1 MATLEIHAANVRY
14 GKVHAVRDV
23 DLTVDQGEVVVVVG
37 PNGAGK
43 SSLMGAISGIVALES
58 GRLEFE
64 GADISGMAPHKIA
77 RRGLIQVPEGRHIFA
92 PLTVEENLM
101 VGAYARKG
109 KQEIRDDLD
118 KIFGMFPILE
128 QRRDGM
134 AGLLSGGEQQ
144 MLAFGRALMGKP
156 HILLIDEPS
165 MGLAPALVDQVI
177 AAIARIA
184 SEGIAILMV
193 EQNAHAAFGVAD
205 RAYVLD
211 QGTVVLTGAASDVS
225 SDPRVVEAFLGV
237 AEVGDRD

>member
-1 MATLEIHAANVRY
+1 MATLEIHGANVRY
-14 GKVHAVRDV
+14 GRVQAVRDV
-23 DLTVDQGEVVVVVG
+23 DLTVDEGEVVVVVG

-43 SSLMGAISGIVALES
+43 SSLMGAISGIVPLKS
-58 GRLEFE
+58 GTVEFE
-64 GADISGMAPHKIA
+64 GKVISGTAPHKIA
-77 RRGLIQVPEGRHIFA
+77 RRGLVQVPEGRRIFA

-101 VGAYARKG
+101 VGAYARRG
-109 KQEIRDDLD
+109 KHEIAEDLD
-118 KIFGMFPILE
+118 KVFAMFPILRE
-128 QRRDGM
+128 RRDGA

-193 EQNAHAAFGVAD
+193 EQNAHAAFGVAH

-211 QGTVVLTGAASDVS
+211 QGSVKLTGSAAEVA

-237 AEVGDRD
+237 AGV

>member
-14 GKVHAVRDV
+14 GRVHAVRDV
-23 DLTVDQGEVVVVVG
+23 NLTVEEGEVVVVVG

-43 SSLMGAISGIVALES
+43 SSLMGAVSGVVPLES
-58 GRLEFE
+58 GQFAFE
-64 GADISGMAPHKIA
+64 GADITGMAPHKIA
-77 RRGLIQVPEGRHIFA
+77 RRGLVQVPEGRHIFA
-92 PLTVEENLM
+92 PLTIEENLM

-109 KQEIRDDLD
+109 KHEIREDLD
-118 KIFGMFPILE
+118 KVFGMFPILE
-128 QRRDGM
+128 RRRDSA

-211 QGTVVLTGAASDVS
+211 QGAVTLTGSASDVS

-237 AEVGDRD
+237 SEV

>member
-1 MATLEIHAANVRY
+1 MATLEIREANVRY
-14 GKVHAVRDV
+14 GRVHAVCDV
-23 DLTVDQGEVVVVVG
+23 DLTVEEGEVVVVVG

-43 SSLMGAISGIVALES
+43 SSLMGAISGIVPLES
-58 GRLEFE
+58 GRFEFE
-64 GADISGMAPHKIA
+64 GADITGMAPHKIA
-77 RRGLIQVPEGRHIFA
+77 RRGLVQVPEGRHIFA
-92 PLTVEENLM
+92 PLTIEENLM

-109 KQEIRDDLD
+109 KHEIREDLD
-118 KIFGMFPILE
+118 KVFGMFPILE
-128 QRRDGM
+128 TRRDSA

-211 QGTVVLTGAASDVS
+211 QGAVTLTGSASDVS

-237 AEVGDRD
+237 AEV

>member
-1 MATLEIHAANVRY
+1 MDMATLEIHGANVRY
-14 GKVHAVRDV
+14 GRVQAVRDV
-23 DLTVDQGEVVVVVG
+23 DLTVDEGEVVVVVG

-43 SSLMGAISGIVALES
+43 SSLMGAISGIVPLKS
-58 GRLEFE
+58 GTVEFE
-64 GADISGMAPHKIA
+64 GKVISGTAPHKIA
-77 RRGLIQVPEGRHIFA
+77 RRGLVQVPEGRRIFA

-101 VGAYARKG
+101 VGAYARRG
-109 KQEIRDDLD
+109 KHEIAEDLD
-118 KIFGMFPILE
+118 KVFAMFPILRE
-128 QRRDGM
+128 RRDGA

-193 EQNAHAAFGVAD
+193 EQNAHAAFGVAH

-211 QGTVVLTGAASDVS
+211 QGSVKLTGSAAEVA

-237 AEVGDRD
+237 AGV